1 MLMLQPPGRGSTY
14 LYVLPRVVV
23 CKHVVDVIPPIRWM
37 RRGLQS
43 VYVVH
48 QAAEVTFRFYI
59 FLLALMGWYLAARH
73 LVDLPYGCR
82 GASAMMSPP

>member
-14 LYVLPRVVV
+14 LYVLPRVAV
-23 CKHVVDVIPPIRWM
+23 CKHAIDVMPPIRGM

-48 QAAEVTFRFYI
+48 QKAEATFRFYV
-59 FLLALMGWYLAARH
+59 FLRTHIWRYLTARH